1 VPEIYADLRRRIV
14 TVALAPGVAISEAR
28 IAERYGVSRTP
39 VREAFKRLEED
50 GLLEVVPQVGSFVAR
65 IDLREVLD
73 RHFVRE
79 TLECRIVELASER
92 IDALQRDELA
102 RNLDALARAC
112 RLGDHAAHFRT
123 DEAMHAMLARFAW
136 HEHAWEVIQQ
146 AKARLDRVRHLG
158 LTRAGRPL
166 ETLAEHRAI
175 ADRVIAGD
183 GRGAAEA
190 MRSHLGTVITVL
202 GEIAGRHADYF
213 SSTTGGDGHLPAT
226 RLPEPAGER
235 S

>member
-1 VPEIYADLRRRIV
+1 MPEIYADLRRLIV
-14 TVALAPGVAISEAR
+14 TVALAPGAAISEAR

-65 IDLREVLD
+65 IDLQAVLD

-92 IDALQRDELA
+92 IDSRQRDELA
-102 RNLDALARAC
+102 RNIDDLARAC
-112 RLGDHAAHFRT
+112 RLGDRDAHFRA

-158 LTRAGRPL
+158 MTRAGRPR

-183 GRGAAEA
+183 GRGAADA

-213 SSTTGGDGHLPAT
+213 SSTAQGEGRVRAA
-226 RLPEPAGER
+226 RMAEPAGGR

>member
-1 VPEIYADLRRRIV
+1 MPEIYADLRRLIV
-14 TVALAPGVAISEAR
+14 TVDLAPGAALSEAR

-39 VREAFKRLEED
+39 VREAFKRLEDD
-50 GLLEVVPQVGSFVAR
+50 GLLEVIPQVGSFVAR
-65 IDLREVLD
+65 IDLQAVLD

-92 IDALQRDELA
+92 IDAQQREELG
-102 RNLDALARAC
+102 RNLDDLARAC
-112 RLGDHAAHFRT
+112 RQGDRGAHFLA

-136 HEHAWEVIQQ
+136 HEHAWDVIQQ

-158 LTRAGRPL
+158 LIREGRPL

-183 GRGAAEA
+183 ARGAAQA
-190 MRSHLGTVITVL
+190 MRAHLGTVITVL
-202 GEIAGRHADYF
+202 GEIADRHADYF
-213 SSTTGGDGHLPAT
+213 RPGHAGRLRSRDAEPTQGGFA
-226 RLPEPAGER
+226 